1 MFPDTER
8 QPTELGQRCVIA
20 AIPGDISVQL
30 RFPPGPVGFGKHAV
44 VRATV
49 PEAAVEEHG
58 DLCPCE
64 RYVGSTRKSAQVFSE
79 SQPETVEFAA
89 QTHLAG

>member
-1 MFPDTER
+1 VFPDTER
-8 QPTELGQRCVIA
+8 QPTELDKRYVIT
-20 AIPGDISVQL
+20 AIPGDIPVQL
-30 RFPPGPVGFGKHAV
+30 RLPPGSIGFGKHAV

-49 PEAAVEEHG
+49 PEAAVEEHS
-58 DLCPCE
+58 DLCPRE
-64 RYVGSTRKSAQVFSE
+64 RYVGSTRKSAQMFPE